1 LSFIIFLT
9 KSEPSAKIPPITKLH
24 QHEDRGTLKA
34 LCKSWKPFLM
44 VLGVTSGGSL
54 AFYTITTYTKTFME
68 NTGMDKMLVNNLFL
82 GALFIL
88 MIIQP

>member
-1 LSFIIFLT
+1 
-9 KSEPSAKIPPITKLH
+9 
-24 QHEDRGTLKA
+24 
-34 LCKSWKPFLM
+34 M

-82 GALFIL
+82 VLYL
-88 MIIQP
+88 Y